1 MDWLKPALTDTY
13 ASFLQ
18 SLKDRD
24 SESVALFEGVSSTNI
39 PSNAKG
45 WDATNFKFLKWNGS
59 AWVDL
64 ATTYGIN
71 VATVGGAS
79 AGNASGNVAL
89 SNGTVCTNLNADM
102 LDGAHAGTAANNVL
116 KLDANGRALTANLPL
131 SGATAG
137 TYRSVTVNAQG
148 QVTAGTNPTTKAG
161 YGITDVPNNSGDTA
175 TGTWAIS
182 VSGNAATA
190 SACSGN
196 AATATTWASSRTLS
210 LSGRL
215 RGTTS
220 FNGGANFALDAGLN
234 FGADTAGN
242 GVANW
247 NDNSNCVAGFAPSML
262 TGDTLN
268 GPGPGS
274 WHYAMNMGYSD
285 YSGAGNTTQFAIPYS
300 LTDGAGGSLY
310 IRSRYNGTWSGWARF
325 VTNLNIGLWAPTLTG
340 GGASGTWAIN
350 VTGNAA
356 SASSCSGNAA
366 TASTASSLSSG
377 ATASTIV
384 NSGNYRLVGTTSL
397 EWDTHGGSIFMQ
409 DTTWIRFSH
418 SGYFGSNILRTDGSL
433 QVGGSGAAF
442 NVTPGGTVTAAGSI
456 KSQGLLLGN
465 GGTRGY
471 GKLTIT
477 STSGTPSGGSDGDF
491 VFVY

>member
-13 ASFLQ
+13 ATFLQ

-71 VATVGGAS
+71 VATVGGAA

-89 SNGTVCTNLNADM
+89 SNGTLCTNLNADL
-102 LDGAHAGTAANNVL
+102 LDGSHAGTGANNIL
-116 KLDANGRALTANLPL
+116 KLDANGRALISNLPL
-131 SGATAG
+131 SGAAAG
-137 TYRSVTVNAQG
+137 TYRSVTINDRG
-148 QVTAGTNPTTKAG
+148 QVTSGSNPTTKSG
-161 YGITDVPNNSGDTA
+161 YGITDMPNNSGDTA

-190 SACSGN
+190 SSCSGN
-196 AATATTWASSRTLS
+196 SATATTWASSRTLT
-210 LSGRL
+210 LAGRL
-215 RGTTS
+215 RGSTS
-220 FNGGANFALDAGLN
+220 FNGGSNFSLDAALN
-234 FGADTAGN
+234 FGADYASPA
-242 GVANW
+242 VANW
-247 NDNSNCVAGFAPSML
+247 NDNSNCVSGFAPSMIL
-262 TGDTLN
+262 GDSPN
-268 GPGPGS
+268 GPGPSS
-274 WHYAMNMGYSD
+274 WHYAMNFAYSD
-285 YSGAGNTTQFAIPYS
+285 HSGGGQTTQLAIPYS

-310 IRSRYNGTWSGWARF
+310 IRSRYNGSWTGWARF
-325 VTNLNIGLWAPTLTG
+325 VTNQNIGNWSPSLTG
-340 GGASGTWAIN
+340 GGASGTWAIS

-356 SASSCSGNAA
+356 TSSSCSGNAA
-366 TASTASSLSSG
+366 TASSASGLS
-377 ATASTIV
+377 ANASANGIV
-384 NSGNYRLVGTTSL
+384 NSGGYRLTGSNSL
-397 EWDTHGGSIFMQ
+397 SWDTHGGSIHMQ
-409 DTTWIRFSH
+409 DATWLRFSH

-433 QVGGSGAAF
+433 QVGGNGAAF
-442 NVTPGGTVTAAGSI
+442 NVTSGGAVTAAGSI
-456 KSQGLLLGN
+456 KAQGLLLGN

-477 STSGTPSGGSDGDF
+477 SGSGTPSGGSDGDI